1 MECSQYVTL
10 LQKEW
15 NELMKSNI
23 SNTNA
28 LGAITTGLEKANE
41 RLEKANERLEKARD
55 YHLQL
60 THQAPDSSVLH
71 AIHELARQQQRDK
84 EKLARQQQR
93 DMEEIKEALVSLRH
107 KESSTSMKEGA
118 LGESER
124 LRMTADGLM
133 IDAAIEDNEDAFWS
147 PETQDQ
153 ANAITNEAAFDAFI
167 TPLFD
172 NVLAD
177 CDMVFINSERYP

>member
-1 MECSQYVTL
+1 VKDAEANV
-10 LQKEW
+10 KEW

-23 SNTNA
+23 SNPNA

-41 RLEKANERLEKARD
+41 RLEKARY

-60 THQAPDSSVLH
+60 TRQAPDSSVLH

-107 KESSTSMKEGA
+107 KKSSTSMKGTCE
-118 LGESER
+118 
-124 LRMTADGLM
+124 
-133 IDAAIEDNEDAFWS
+133 
-147 PETQDQ
+147 
-153 ANAITNEAAFDAFI
+153 
-167 TPLFD
+167 
-172 NVLAD
+172 V
-177 CDMVFINSERYP
+177 